1 MAITHVTGLLRR
13 KVSKIKLA
21 QTNIRTVSVIW
32 QSVIVIK
39 MKENRIFL
47 KHELYTAS
55 DITLWSC
62 NGREMNVNISLIL
75 LNRICHGNAATL
87 NSYKKLRLNDM
98 KAVGRKAFRYA
109 APTVWNSIPFNISH
123 SPSIG
128 SFKRHLKTYL
138 FTLPG

>member
-55 DITLWSC
+55 DITL
-62 NGREMNVNISLIL
+62 
-75 LNRICHGNAATL
+75 
-87 NSYKKLRLNDM
+87 
-98 KAVGRKAFRYA
+98 
-109 APTVWNSIPFNISH
+109 
-123 SPSIG
+123 
-128 SFKRHLKTYL
+128 
-138 FTLPG
+138 